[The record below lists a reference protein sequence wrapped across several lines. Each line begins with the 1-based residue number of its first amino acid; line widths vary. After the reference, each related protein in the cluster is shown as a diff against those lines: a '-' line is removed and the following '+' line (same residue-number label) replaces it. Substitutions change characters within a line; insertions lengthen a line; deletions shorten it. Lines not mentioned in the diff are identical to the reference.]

1 MPPDRKIITK
11 YDPPPVSFLECD
23 WQAVR
28 EGYDLGDAIGHGPTA
43 EAAIADLLQE
53 EELHA

>member
-1 MPPDRKIITK
+1 MTDRKIITK
-11 YDPPPVSFLECD
+11 YDPPPVSFRECD
-23 WQAVR
+23 WSATR